1 MQLLF
6 PESIRAQH
14 AQRVPTFE
22 TRYIKYFVMCV
33 SGCSWFIPIRAYAGP
48 RRNIVAFLKG
58 RIIRAQSVG
67 QQEPFG
73 FPFPPLACGCSSA
86 VGRTVPSVLGVA
98 VENCTKRDRP
108 RGICAAQSHC
118 CVLEGLLELWWPV
131 LSLTPSVSEF
141 RLCLYSAGPCSAMKN
156 VPKLFCVPSA
166 IPWFQQP
173 GCSAVKAS
181 PPAGSSLVKWLRFER
196 KNVKYVIPYSAL
208 VAVRWFSASPLP

>member
-1 MQLLF
+1 MLPEWNFCSCCFLKASEHNMHSVCLPLRQGTLNILL
-6 PESIRAQH
+6 
-14 AQRVPTFE
+14 
-22 TRYIKYFVMCV
+22 CV

-73 FPFPPLACGCSSA
+73 FLLPPLACGCSSA

-131 LSLTPSVSEF
+131 LSLTPSV
-141 RLCLYSAGPCSAMKN
+141 G
-156 VPKLFCVPSA
+156 
-166 IPWFQQP
+166 
-173 GCSAVKAS
+173 
-181 PPAGSSLVKWLRFER
+181 
-196 KNVKYVIPYSAL
+196 
-208 VAVRWFSASPLP
+208 